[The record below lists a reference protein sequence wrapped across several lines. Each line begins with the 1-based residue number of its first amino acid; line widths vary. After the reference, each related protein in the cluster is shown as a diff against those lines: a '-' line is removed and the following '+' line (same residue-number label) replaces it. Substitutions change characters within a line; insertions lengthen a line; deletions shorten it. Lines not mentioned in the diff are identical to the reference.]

1 MVLTTYPQTSSS
13 SSSPRRAAKA
23 TSNELEYLRKAAV
36 ESSQKRMD
44 EAVELMTVLE
54 AEAANAWSE
63 N

>member
-1 MVLTTYPQTSSS
+1 VAEI
-13 SSSPRRAAKA
+13 R
-23 TSNELEYLRKAAV
+23 LEYLRKAAV